1 MMPDGWWEQ
10 VLRQREIDRVLYG
23 YEVERQP

>member
-1 MMPDGWWEQ
+1 MPDGWWEH
-10 VLRQREIDRVLYG
+10 VLQQREIDRVLYG